1 MKYLDR
7 YLEDV
12 KYHLYGKDKNDIIKE
27 LKSDILNRLDENY
40 TEEDLIAVLE
50 DLGAPWEVASSY
62 NYDNNGLTITKENFN
77 NYLKL
82 LKLLFVIGL
91 IVSCVAALDNF
102 IDFNRFTLSFE
113 IASVFTFIFDM
124 LINTFN
130 FTVISIGILTIIFYY
145 IEKYDKEAKEYN
157 KYIFPFLNPDT
168 KVTKEN
174 KWSIK
179 NLKSKRY
186 NLIDYVAESICLIFF
201 TGIFLV
207 FLDRQIWPTEYQFFH
222 VEYLNTFMGLIVLSI
237 IIELV
242 VNSYRFFVGENNLIY
257 VILNILRNC
266 YGIWASAFI
275 LLYQKMF
282 YLPEVVIE
290 TSTLNNNIFYLVF
303 FINVIIAISSIS
315 MSIYRYI
322 KLK

>member
-27 LKSDILNRLDENY
+27 LKSDILNRLDDNHN
-40 TEEDLIAVLE
+40 EEDLIKVLE

-62 NYDNNGLTITKENFN
+62 NFDNEGLTITKENFN
-77 NYLKL
+77 NYIKL
-82 LKLLFVIGL
+82 LKLLFIIGL
-91 IVSCVAALDNF
+91 ITSSVAALDNF
-102 IDFNRFTLSFE
+102 VDYSRFSLSFDF
-113 IASVFTFIFDM
+113 ASVLTFILEMFF
-124 LINTFN
+124 NTFN
-130 FTVISIGILTIIFYY
+130 FTVTSIGILTIIFYF
-145 IEKYDKEAKEYN
+145 IEKYDKQAKEYN
-157 KYIFPFLNPDT
+157 KYIFPFLNSST

-186 NLIDYVAESICLIFF
+186 NLVDYVAESLCIIFF

-207 FLDRQIWPTEYQFFH
+207 FLDRQIWPVEYQFFH
-222 VEYLNTFMGLIVLSI
+222 IEYLNLFIGLVILSI

-242 VNSYRFFVGENNLIY
+242 VYSYRFFIGENTLIY
-257 VILNILRNC
+257 VVLNFIRNC
-266 YGIWASAFI
+266 YGIWASAYII
-275 LLYQKMF
+275 LYKEMF

-290 TSTLNNNIFYLVF
+290 TSTLNNNVFYLVF
-303 FINVIIAISSIS
+303 LINVIIAISSIS